1 MQNNQSNTIVESAA
15 AIVKPPLNILSIR
28 LLSNPSPPVS
38 FDCQR
43 CKRVVQRN
51 GRNGLHDLCPQCF
64 FMRGKCYIALDSF

>member
-1 MQNNQSNTIVESAA
+1 MESAA
-15 AIVKPPLNILSIR
+15 AIVKPPLNTSIR
-28 LLSNPSPPVS
+28 LLSNPTPPTS

-43 CKRVVQRN
+43 CKKTVQRN